1 MNILFFIHRYPNYG
15 GTEKVTTVICN
26 ELTKRG
32 YHVSIASLYQ
42 KSWELMGELDERINF
57 YSLAYPVIS
66 QSNIKKLRKI
76 IKEQKIDIVVNQWCL
91 PIKTSLL
98 LRIASRDLNVKLVSV
113 LHGAPDVN
121 MRLISTKRK
130 ISSANSLAKLY
141 LYPILW
147 ATFLATTFSLWSG
160 YHLSNKYLLLS
171 SRFIP
176 IFKRMSCICDDKK
189 LSYITNPLTIKVDP
203 LQITENAKELLYVGR
218 MDLLNKNVDRILK
231 IWSELHESYKDW
243 TLVLVGDGPD
253 RQYLETMVHELKLTN
268 VRFIGFI
275 KEEPIQFYKDAS
287 IFLLTSDLEG
297 FGLVITEAMYYGCVP
312 VVYGSYPA
320 VYDIIED
327 GISGYITPYPYDH
340 QYSTAVVR
348 RLIEDGDLRSRLSSN
363 AKIRVDKFK
372 VESIVDCWEEM
383 FVNL

>member
-26 ELTKRG
+26 ELAKRG
-32 YHVSIASLYQ
+32 HNVYIASLFQ
-42 KSWELMGELDERINF
+42 KSWELMEELDDKINF
-57 YSLAYPVIS
+57 YSLSYPVIS
-66 QSNIKKLRKI
+66 RTNITKIRNI
-76 IKEQKIDIVVNQWCL
+76 IKEQKIDIIVNQWCL

-98 LRIASRDLNVKLVSV
+98 LRIASRGLNVKLVSV

-130 ISSANSLAKLY
+130 ISTANLLAKVY
-141 LYPILW
+141 LYPVLW
-147 ATFLATTFSLWSG
+147 ATFLATAFSLWSG

-176 IFKRMSCICDDKK
+176 IFKRMACIYKGKK
-189 LSYITNPLTIKVDP
+189 LSYITNPLTIKVDSS
-203 LQITENAKELLYVGR
+203 QFSKNAKELLYVGR
-218 MDLLNKNVDRILK
+218 MDLLNKNVDRILN

-253 RQYLETMVHELKLTN
+253 RQYLEDMALKLKLTN

-348 RLIEDGDLRSRLSSN
+348 RLIEDADLRSRLSMN

-372 VESIVDCWEEM
+372 VEYIVDHWEEM

>member
-26 ELTKRG
+26 ELAKRG
-32 YHVSIASLYQ
+32 HNVSITSLYQ
-42 KSWELMGELDERINF
+42 KAWELMEELDERINF
-57 YSLAYPVIS
+57 YSLSYPVIS
-66 QSNIKKLRKI
+66 KSNITKLRKI
-76 IKEQKIDIVVNQWCL
+76 IKEQKIDILVNQWSL
-91 PIKTSLL
+91 PIKTTLL
-98 LRIASRDLNVKLVSV
+98 LRIASIGLNVKLVSV

-121 MRLISTKRK
+121 MHLISTKRK
-130 ISSANSLAKLY
+130 ISAANTMAKVY

-147 ATFLATTFSLWSG
+147 ATYLATAFSLWSG

-171 SRFIP
+171 GRFIP
-176 IFKRMSCICDDKK
+176 IFKRMACICQDKK
-189 LSYITNPLTIKVDP
+189 LSYITNPLTVKMEPFQTTKD
-203 LQITENAKELLYVGR
+203 AKELLYVGR

-231 IWSELHESYKDW
+231 IWSELHTSYNDW

-253 RQYLETMVHELKLTN
+253 RQYLEDIALKLKLTN
-268 VRFIGFI
+268 VKFIGFI
-275 KEEPIQFYKDAS
+275 QEEPIQFYKDAS

-320 VYDIIED
+320 VYDIIEE
-327 GISGYITPYPYDH
+327 GVSGYITPYPYNH
-340 QYSTAVVR
+340 QYSTAIVK
-348 RLIEDGDLRSRLSSN
+348 RLIEDADLRSRLSNN
-363 AKIRVDKFK
+363 AIIRVDKFK

-383 FVNL
+383 FINL